1 MIDNKDSLISFA
13 EDLIKTRPVTPY
25 IPIKGRVAFIA
36 GSALSVEK
44 NDYSLKIHGIAKC
57 LKAKNINV
65 LCLVAPFKPEK
76 SFYEKSESEL
86 GNIHYIN
93 NYSNLDLQQ
102 LDEKSQLECS
112 VDCFSDLL
120 KVYRPEKIV
129 VFGDYSIGLSTYV
142 VTRLSKISY
151 IAVDIEG
158 LSTKDFEIEALGTK
172 QARLQHRYNFIYSKA
187 VKCITSD
194 TQALADLKKL
204 GESKDESVLA
214 QKEVNSFKALQSNQ
228 LINTLVSTLCAFS
241 DSISPDRLIYNA
253 SSTSVAKKT
262 VALIFTNLGLTT
274 IDGSSV
280 FIANMIKV
288 YSTVYDDVVLLSAQD
303 IGPNFNDRIND
314 IPNLKVERPTG
325 GDCKKAIAEL
335 ESEHKFDNIFV
346 RAWGD
351 RSIWFDKVYSEKITY
366 YWPLTEKPTDED
378 YEIFHSVNVL
388 AFQTKELRDKT
399 FKIMGE
405 KKYIL
410 CPPLVEVDKGITDD
424 TNTLRNHKLVL
435 SYVGTLREECFS
447 EELLRALI
455 KVKEA
460 FKEVIQVNIVIGKVY
475 YLDNK
480 KRDRVLALLDTLQ
493 SYSGVKVAQKLTQS
507 ECNEILRNS
516 DISFSLWEPNS
527 QNSIQVSTKMLDC
540 LAMGCNVIT
549 FATPLH
555 KKLLGDNYEFFINSI
570 TDIEGKLVELIQQ
583 NDDKCKRFTD
593 NYMLSQFS
601 LNWHRLNLINNF
613 NIPNPMKSLYEVAL
627 FNEQFDEIYGVFIN
641 PSEKRKLDFLN
652 EFYGLNIIPFQ
663 GVNGRDRLKSEY
675 TEYCKR
681 PLETEWEK
689 RAQKKRLSIGA
700 MGHLA
705 SFIEVCEDAL
715 SKGFKKILIL
725 ESDVLFHK
733 DAFSSNFLL
742 RPSDFEVL
750 YLGAGKW
757 NTNLEHS
764 ECGKYYYP
772 NQTTGTFAVAIDTTV
787 IPELIKEWKKF
798 VEPTDVAMWSVT
810 DKAPKKSLV
819 IDPNLIICDVAT
831 SLTGNGRSQREI
843 SKRFD
848 WKLSDYVIHSVEYID
863 KYYDKIKITIDHFLE
878 GALLKIKTPNGV
890 EVTHVNS
897 KDILLEVNDV
907 VEEIEFEN
915 LFISSI
921 QSVK

>member
-1 MIDNKDSLISFA
+1 MIYNKDSLISFA
-13 EDLIKTRPVTPY
+13 EDLIKTRPINPY
-25 IPIKGRVAFIA
+25 SPIKGRVAFIV
-36 GSALSVEK
+36 GSALSIEE
-44 NDYSLKIHGIAKC
+44 NAFSLTIHGIVKS
-57 LKAKNINV
+57 LKAKNIEV
-65 LCLVAPFKPEK
+65 LCLVGPFKPGK
-76 SFYEKSESEL
+76 SFCIKSESEL
-86 GNIHYIN
+86 DNVRYIN
-93 NYSNLDLQQ
+93 NYSNVNPLE
-102 LDEKSQLECS
+102 LDEKSQLELS
-112 VDCFSDLL
+112 VDCFLDHLN
-120 KVYRPEKIV
+120 VYRPEKVV
-129 VFGDYSIGLSTYV
+129 VFGDCSIGLSAYV
-142 VTRLSKISY
+142 ATKLSSISY
-151 IAVDIEG
+151 IAIN
-158 LSTKDFEIEALGTK
+158 TEALSSKGGESQPLKTK
-172 QARLQHRYNFIYSKA
+172 EAKKLHRYNLFYSQA
-187 VKCITSD
+187 VKCIIPNAQS
-194 TQALADLKKL
+194 LADLKRL
-204 GESKDESVLA
+204 GESKDESELDL
-214 QKEVNSFKALQSNQ
+214 KKFNSSTVLQSNQ
-228 LINTLVSTLCAFS
+228 LISNILSTLNSCGELAHS
-241 DSISPDRLIYNA
+241 ELISSTEP
-253 SSTSVAKKT
+253 STSVAERT

-303 IGPNFNDRIND
+303 IGPNFSDRIND
-314 IPNLKVERPTG
+314 IPNLKVERPIG

-335 ESEHKFDNIFV
+335 ESNYQFDNIFV

-351 RSIWFDKVYSEKITY
+351 RNIWFDKEYSEKITY

-410 CPPLVEVDKGITDD
+410 CPPLVEVNKYKADE
-424 TNTLRNHKLVL
+424 NSSLRKHKLVL

-447 EELLRALI
+447 EELLLALI
-455 KVKEA
+455 KIKEVVKED
-460 FKEVIQVNIVIGKVY
+460 IHVNVVIGKVY

-480 KRDRVLALLDTLQ
+480 KRDRVLELLEKLQ

-570 TDIEGKLVELIQQ
+570 NELEDKLVELIRYKD
-583 NDDKCKRFTD
+583 NKCKRFID

-613 NIPNPMKSLYEVAL
+613 NIPNPKKSFYEVSF
-627 FNEQFDEIYGVFIN
+627 FNEQFDKIYGVFIN

-652 EFYGLNIIPFQ
+652 EFYGLDIHPFE

-675 TEYCKR
+675 TEYSKR

-733 DAFSSNFLL
+733 DAFSLNFLQK
-742 RPSDFEVL
+742 PADFEVL

-757 NTNLEHS
+757 NTNLEYS
-764 ECGKYYYP
+764 ENEQFYYP
-772 NQTTGTFAVAIDTTV
+772 NQTTGTFAVAIDSSV
-787 IPELIKEWKKF
+787 MPELIEEWKKF

-810 DKAPKKSLV
+810 DKAPRKSFV

-831 SLTGNGRSQREI
+831 SLTGSGRSQEEI

-863 KYYDKIKITIDHFLE
+863 KYYDKIKITIDHFVE
-878 GALLKIKTPNGV
+878 GALLKIKTPHGV

-897 KDILLEVNDV
+897 KEILFEVNDV
-907 VEEIEFEN
+907 VEEIKFEN